1 MKSNQNAFMDG
12 IFKNMTRSFAF
23 LVFILL
29 AAISISLIYGSR
41 ESIAE
46 YGFSFLWTNNWDPVN
61 NEYG

>member
-1 MKSNQNAFMDG
+1 MDG

-46 YGFSFLWTNNWDPVN
+46 YGFSFL
-61 NEYG
+61 